1 MRMIGLPYSVTHD
14 DILQF
19 FHGMG
24 VIEDSIKI
32 GRYADG
38 KTTGEAAV
46 VFDSAD
52 DAQLAYNEKY
62 KQYIGSRFI
71 ELFLISSK
79 EH

>member
-1 MRMIGLPYSVTHD
+1 MGSSSQKYGGYSKPALRMIGLPYSVTHD

-19 FHGMG
+19 FHGLG

-46 VFDSAD
+46 IFDSAD
-52 DAQLAYNEKY
+52 DA
-62 KQYIGSRFI
+62 
-71 ELFLISSK
+71 
-79 EH
+79 

>member
-1 MRMIGLPYSVTHD
+1 
-14 DILQF
+14 
-19 FHGMG
+19 MG

-52 DAQLAYNEKY
+52 DA
-62 KQYIGSRFI
+62 
-71 ELFLISSK
+71 
-79 EH
+79 